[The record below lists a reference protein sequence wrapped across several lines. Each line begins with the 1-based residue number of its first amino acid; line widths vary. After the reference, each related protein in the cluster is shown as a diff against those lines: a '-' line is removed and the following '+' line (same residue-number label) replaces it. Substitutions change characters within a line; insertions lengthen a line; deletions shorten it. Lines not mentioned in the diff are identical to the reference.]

1 MRSVIWYALVILAL
15 ALSAASLIPLIE
27 TEWWWVRLLDFPR
40 LPFAAGLL
48 AVGLGLLFFLRTSP
62 KSTAS
67 TLVLV
72 VVALAVDGWILR
84 PYLPTGGLRVD
95 TCPVERRLSVMI
107 ANVQLGNRNAQ
118 PLVEAVS
125 REEPDLFLAM
135 ETDAWWDRALK
146 PVLET
151 MPHVL
156 QRITGSYY
164 GIHLFS
170 RLPLVNGEIRHLAGQ
185 DTPAIVTG
193 VALRTGEVVDFVGM
207 HPKPPQ
213 LWQSALG
220 RDAQLYAAAAVL
232 RERVE
237 PGVLAGDLNAT
248 PWEIAVER
256 MARLSGLIDPRR
268 GYGYVA
274 TWNAHSSWLRWPLD
288 HVFHEGGFATMSVER
303 LDAFGSDHFPY
314 LVRLCRQ
321 AEERST
327 PFPRQREAENV
338 GAANAVLSAAG
349 ASERLQ
355 PR

>member
-1 MRSVIWYALVILAL
+1 MRVFVRSALVILAL
-15 ALSAASLIPLIE
+15 ALSAASLLPLIQ

-48 AVGLGLLFFLRTSP
+48 AVGLSLIFFLRTSP
-62 KSTAS
+62 GSTAS
-67 TLVLV
+67 TLALV
-72 VVALAVDGWILR
+72 AVALAVDGWVLL

-95 TCPVERRLSVMI
+95 ACPVEHQLSVMI
-107 ANVQLGNRNAQ
+107 ANVQLGNRNAE
-118 PLVEAVS
+118 PLVAAVG

-135 ETDAWWDRALK
+135 ETDAWWDDALK
-146 PVLET
+146 PVLAS
-151 MPHVL
+151 MPHAL
-156 QRITGSYY
+156 KRITGSYY
-164 GIHLFS
+164 GIHFYS
-170 RLPLVNGEIRHLAGQ
+170 RLPLVNDGIRHLAGQ
-185 DTPAIVTG
+185 DTPSVVTG
-193 VALRTGEVVDFVGM
+193 VTLRTGEVIDFVGV

-213 LWQSALG
+213 AWQSARG

-232 RERVE
+232 RDQVE

-274 TWNAHSSWLRWPLD
+274 TWNAYLSWMRWPLD
-288 HVFHEGGFATMSVER
+288 HVFHEGGFATVSVER
-303 LDAFGSDHFPY
+303 LDPFGSDHFPY

-321 AEERST
+321 AEGHPRT
-327 PFPRQREAENV
+327 PPRRDAGDV
-338 GAANAVLSAAG
+338 AAANAVLSAAG
-349 ASERLQ
+349 ATERLK